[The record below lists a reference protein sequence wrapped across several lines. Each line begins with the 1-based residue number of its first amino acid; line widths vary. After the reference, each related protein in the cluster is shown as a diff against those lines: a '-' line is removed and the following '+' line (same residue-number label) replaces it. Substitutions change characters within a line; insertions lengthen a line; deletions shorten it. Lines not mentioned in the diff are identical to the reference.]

1 MIAGETIGAVK
12 CALRVTIGDF
22 DSEIADLIEAAKRE
36 LESAGVQ
43 KIDEK
48 DPLTLQSIKFYARA
62 NFEVGNPAERELYQ
76 KRFAQLRDTMAL
88 CGLYG
93 NETEESGNDDGGKD
107 QADPTGDGEGNG

>member
-1 MIAGETIGAVK
+1 METATIIAVK
-12 CALRVTIGDF
+12 CALRVTVGDF
-22 DSEIADLIEAAKRE
+22 DSEIADLIAAAKRE
-36 LESAGVQ
+36 LESAGVRR
-43 KIDEK
+43 IDEK

-93 NETEESGNDDGGKD
+93 EETEESGNDDGGED
-107 QADPTGDGEGNG
+107 QTDPTGDGERNR